1 VSRPW
6 YLLITVSAPILTV
19 TVASLVLYDI
29 IWMYRQRAQ
38 AEWLLHRA
46 RDYFSENGSQQRSS
60 IDEMTA
66 LHDMVVCHEIS
77 MHYRK
82 AVRKKSN
89 SPALSDQ
96 NTLT

>member
-1 VSRPW
+1 
-6 YLLITVSAPILTV
+6 
-19 TVASLVLYDI
+19 
-29 IWMYRQRAQ
+29 
-38 AEWLLHRA
+38 
-46 RDYFSENGSQQRSS
+46 
-60 IDEMTA
+60 MTA